1 MLNRKAN
8 WKKRNVEESGEQLKH
23 CHKLLNNM
31 KYSKIIALLSFVW
44 FLAACEGDLDTIPLD
59 KDQKTSVDVYQTTE
73 DYKSGLA
80 KIYAGLATTGQQ
92 GPAGQGDLGGIDEG
106 ISSYV
111 RQLFY
116 MQQFT
121 TDETKVAWNDQTVQ
135 DLNKGTWTPSE
146 VNVRGMYYRIAFE
159 VALANEFIRAAKENK
174 DNQVQEF
181 VYEARFLR
189 ALAYYHAL
197 DMFGNFP
204 FVTEEDAVGKFN
216 PPMAT
221 RAELFQY
228 VESELL
234 DIESKIAGVRSNEYA
249 RADQGAVW
257 ILLAKLYLNAEVYTG
272 SARWSDAL
280 KYSESVINAGYQLEE
295 NYANLFLADN
305 DKSKEIIFLVAFDGQ
320 RTQTWGGTTFIIH
333 AAVGGDMDPT
343 MFGIDGGWGGIRATA
358 AFTDKFAD
366 ITGETDKRAMFVT
379 DGQEKVIADLS
390 KFTDG
395 YGIAKYKNVTS
406 AGKGGSHLT
415 FPDTDFPMFRLA
427 DAYLM
432 YAEAV
437 VRGGGGSATKA
448 LGYVN
453 ALRER
458 AYGNDS
464 GNIKASELTVDFLL
478 EERSREL
485 YWEAHRRTDLI
496 RFGKFTDAAY
506 KWEWKGGNADGS
518 GIEEYRSIFPIPS
531 SDIGANP
538 KLKQNPGY

>member
-1 MLNRKAN
+1 
-8 WKKRNVEESGEQLKH
+8 
-23 CHKLLNNM
+23 M
-31 KYSKIIALLSFVW
+31 KYSKIIAFLCFGILLV
-44 FLAACEGDLDTIPLD
+44 ACESDLDTVPLD
-59 KDQKTSVDVYQTTE
+59 KDQKTGADVYQTIE
-73 DYKSGLA
+73 DYKAGLA
-80 KIYAGLATTGQQ
+80 KLYAGFATTGQK
-92 GPAGQGDLGGIDEG
+92 GPAGEGDLGGIDEG

-135 DLNKGTWTPSE
+135 DLNKGIWTPAE
-146 VNVRGMYYRIAFE
+146 VNLRGMYYRIVFE
-159 VALANEFIRAAKENK
+159 IALANEFIRATS
-174 DNQVQEF
+174 DNTDTQVQEF
-181 VYEARFLR
+181 IYEARFIR

-204 FVTEEDAVGKFN
+204 FATEKEAVGKYN
-216 PPMAT
+216 PPMTT
-221 RAELFQY
+221 RAELFKY

-234 DIESKIAGVRSNEYA
+234 DIENKILKARTNEYA

-257 ILLAKLYLNAEVYTG
+257 MLLAKLYLNAEVYTG
-272 SARWSDAL
+272 NARWAEAL
-280 KYSESVINAGYQLEE
+280 KYSENVIKAGYALEE

-305 DKSKEIIFLVAFDGQ
+305 DKSKETIFLVAFDGQ

-333 AAVGGDMDPT
+333 AAVGGDMDPSA
-343 MFGIDGGWGGIRATA
+343 FGIDGGWGGIRATA

-366 ITGETDKRAMFVT
+366 ITGATDKRAMFIT
-379 DGQEKVIADLS
+379 DGQEKVIKNLLEF
-390 KFTDG
+390 KNG
-395 YGIAKYKNVTS
+395 YAIAKYKNVTS
-406 AGKGGSHLT
+406 TGEAGSHLT

-437 VRGGGGSATKA
+437 MRGGGGSAATA
-448 LGYVN
+448 LGYIN

-464 GNIKASELTVDFLL
+464 GNIKANELTLDFLL
-478 EERSREL
+478 EERAREL

-496 RFGKFTDAAY
+496 RFGKFTDANY

-518 GIEEYRSIFPIPS
+518 GIEEYRRIFPIPS

-538 KLKQNPGY
+538 NLKQNPGY

>member
-1 MLNRKAN
+1 
-8 WKKRNVEESGEQLKH
+8 
-23 CHKLLNNM
+23 M
-31 KYSKIIALLSFVW
+31 KYIKIIA
-44 FLAACEGDLDTIPLD
+44 FLFIGALFAACEGDLDTIPLD
-59 KDQKTSVDVYQTTE
+59 KDQKTEVDIYQTTE
-73 DYKSGLA
+73 DYKAGLA

-116 MQQFT
+116 LQQFT

-135 DLNKGTWTPSE
+135 DLNKGIWTPAE

-159 VALANEFIRAAKENK
+159 VALANEFIRVAKENT
-174 DNQVQEF
+174 DAQIQEF

-189 ALAYYHAL
+189 ALAYWHAL

-204 FVTEEDAVGKFN
+204 FVTEEDAVGNFN

-228 VESELL
+228 VETELL
-234 DIESKIAGVRSNEYA
+234 DIENKIAKAGMNEYA

-257 ILLAKLYLNAEVYTG
+257 MLLAKLYLNAEVYTG
-272 SARWSDAL
+272 NARWADAL
-280 KYSESVINAGYQLEE
+280 KYSENIINAGYQLEDK
-295 NYANLFLADN
+295 YANLFLADN
-305 DKSKEIIFLVAFDGQ
+305 DNSNEIIFTVAFDGQ

-333 AAVGGDMDPT
+333 AAVGGDMDPSV
-343 MFGIDGGWGGIRATA
+343 FGIDGGWGGIRATA
-358 AFTDKFAD
+358 AFADKFDD
-366 ITGETDKRAMFVT
+366 ISGDVDKRAMFVT
-379 DGQEKVIADLS
+379 DGQAKEIADLS

-395 YGIAKYKNVTS
+395 YAIAKYKNITS
-406 AGKGGSHLT
+406 NGEGGSHLT

-437 VRGGGGSATKA
+437 VRGGGGSATQA
-448 LGYVN
+448 LAYIN
-453 ALRER
+453 ELRER
-458 AYGNDS
+458 AYGDDS
-464 GNIKASELTVDFLL
+464 GNINAGELTLEFLL
-478 EERSREL
+478 EERAREL

-496 RFGKFTDAAY
+496 RFGKFTDANY

-518 GIEEYRSIFPIPS
+518 GIEDYRKVFPIPS

-538 KLKQNPGY
+538 NLKQNPGY

>member
-1 MLNRKAN
+1 
-8 WKKRNVEESGEQLKH
+8 
-23 CHKLLNNM
+23 M
-31 KYSKIIALLSFVW
+31 KYYKIILFSALLALFT
-44 FLAACEGDLDTIPLD
+44 ACESDLNTVPLD
-59 KDQKTSVDVYQTTE
+59 KDQKTSIDIYKTTE

-80 KIYAGLATTGQQ
+80 KIYAGLATTGQK
-92 GPAGQGDLGGIDEG
+92 GPAGEGDLGGIDEG

-121 TDETKVAWNDQTVQ
+121 SDETKVSWNDQTVH
-135 DLNKGTWTPSE
+135 DLNKGIWTPAE
-146 VNVRGMYYRIAFE
+146 VNIRGMYYRIAFE
-159 VALANEFIRAAKENK
+159 VALANEFIRAAKENS
-174 DNQVQEF
+174 DAEVQEF

-204 FVTEEDAVGKFN
+204 FVTEKDGVGKFN
-216 PPMAT
+216 PPMKT
-221 RAELFQY
+221 RTEIFEY

-234 DIESKIAGVRSNEYA
+234 DIEGKIIKARENEYA

-257 ILLAKLYLNAEVYTG
+257 MLLAKLYLNAEVYTG
-272 SARWSDAL
+272 KPRWAEAL
-280 KYSESVINAGYQLEE
+280 KYSENIANAGYKLEE

-305 DKSKEIIFLVAFDGQ
+305 DKSKEMIFLVAFDGQ

-333 AAVGGDMDPT
+333 AAVGGDMDPS
-343 MFGIDGGWGGIRATA
+343 MFGIDGGWGGIRTTA

-366 ITGETDKRAMFVT
+366 VSGETDKRAMFIT

-395 YGIAKYKNVTS
+395 YAVEKYKNVTS
-406 AGKGGSHLT
+406 SGEGGSHLT

-437 VRGGGGSATKA
+437 VRGGGGSAATA

-453 ALRER
+453 ALRKR
-458 AYGNDS
+458 AYGDDS
-464 GNIKASELTVDFLL
+464 GNITAGELTLDFLL
-478 EERSREL
+478 EERAREL

-496 RFGKFTDAAY
+496 RFGKFTDANY

-518 GIEEYRSIFPIPS
+518 GIEEYRKIFPIPS

-538 KLKQNPGY
+538 NLKQNPGY

>member
-1 MLNRKAN
+1 
-8 WKKRNVEESGEQLKH
+8 
-23 CHKLLNNM
+23 M
-31 KYSKIIALLSFVW
+31 KYIKIIA
-44 FLAACEGDLDTIPLD
+44 FLCLVAFFAACEGDLDTVPLD
-59 KDQKTSVDVYQTTE
+59 KDQKTSVDIYQTTE
-73 DYKSGLA
+73 DYKAGLA

-135 DLNKGTWTPSE
+135 DLNKGIWTPAE
-146 VNVRGMYYRIAFE
+146 VNIRGMYYRIAFE
-159 VALANEFIRAAKENK
+159 VALANQFIRAAK
-174 DNQVQEF
+174 DNTETVVQGF

-204 FVTEEDAVGKFN
+204 FVTEKDAVGKFN

-221 RAELFQY
+221 RAELFKY

-234 DIESKIAGVRSNEYA
+234 DIESKIAKVRTNEYA

-257 ILLAKLYLNAEVYTG
+257 MLLSKLYLNAEVYTG
-272 SARWSDAL
+272 SVRWADAV
-280 KYSESVINAGYQLEE
+280 KYSESIAKAGYELEAS
-295 NYANLFLADN
+295 YANLFLADN
-305 DKSKEIIFLVAFDGQ
+305 HNSKESIFLVAFDGQ

-333 AAVGGDMDPT
+333 AAVGGSMDPSQ
-343 MFGIDGGWGGIRATA
+343 FGIDDGWGGIRTTSAFVNKFEDPSGAT
-358 AFTDKFAD
+358 DQ
-366 ITGETDKRAMFVT
+366 RAMFFT
-379 DGQEKVIADLS
+379 DGQEKEIKVLS
-390 KFTDG
+390 EFTNG
-395 YGIAKYKNVTS
+395 YAVVKYKNVTS
-406 AGKGGSHLT
+406 TGKAGSHLT

-448 LGYVN
+448 LEYVN
-453 ALRER
+453 ALRKR
-458 AYGNDS
+458 AYGDES
-464 GNIKASELTVDFLL
+464 GNIKANELTLDFLL
-478 EERSREL
+478 EERAREL

-496 RFGKFTDAAY
+496 RFGKFTDANY
-506 KWEWKGGNADGS
+506 IWEWKGGNANGS
-518 GIEEYRSIFPIPS
+518 GMEEYRKIFPIPS

-538 KLKQNPGY
+538 NLKQNPGY